1 MTQKYWNWERAYGS
15 TSVNVKEAYAEL
27 FNTAEFANV
36 DTMVREAIQNILD
49 AKDPKI
55 SEPVEVE
62 FGFGESDDPFIAKF
76 FNSLK
81 EYRDNC
87 SNINKK
93 GFEKINWLYIKD
105 RNTTGLLG
113 DIHKRK
119 DSNFWKY
126 WMKFGSGSKEGI
138 GNLGR
143 HGVGRISIIL
153 GSQDHT
159 LIGATLRKGEK
170 DPVVSGISLL
180 DNIEYDG
187 FERTSSSL
195 LVEKFDDDTDVFK
208 LHGNDELKQILNAF
222 NNNLDEPGF
231 IIFVVN
237 PKKEIQEKRIK
248 AAVIEHFGS
257 AIINN
262 QLKVKVCGKDIDAN
276 NITTVASEVYY
287 HFQID
292 KMKHDYRNYL
302 EIVSNLHGTAPKDV
316 IEFDSPQRLKN
327 WTPDQ
332 SKLDEYREKINRGEQ
347 ILFEIKAPIT
357 FKTDKGSK
365 KIDTSFKVGF
375 KRPNNSGQ
383 GVETYHRKGMSIPK
397 GGYKLVLNGKISA
410 VMTAADPD
418 LGSLLNICE
427 GKAHLSWSGT
437 SDVLEELEKFCEDG
451 ERIRNM
457 CAFSLTDLY
466 HLIVESNTQ
475 PDKSVWDKFFTSPT
489 KPTATKKEKKD
500 KDHKD
505 EEDDDEKENLI
516 HSYKQ
521 IETDT
526 GFKITGNP
534 EFIFEENDFIRIRV
548 YFAYEAEGK
557 DPWNWWKEVD
567 FNFLDLQQRNKM
579 FQHQNCEI
587 KWLTGNSCQIVASRN
602 DFVIEASSFDTNRE
616 LAIKANRMD

>member
-237 PKKEIQEKRIK
+237 PKKEIQEKKNKSCSYR
-248 AAVIEHFGS
+248 AFRLS
-257 AIINN
+257 NN
-262 QLKVKVCGKDIDAN
+262 
-276 NITTVASEVYY
+276 
-287 HFQID
+287 
-292 KMKHDYRNYL
+292 
-302 EIVSNLHGTAPKDV
+302 
-316 IEFDSPQRLKN
+316 
-327 WTPDQ
+327 
-332 SKLDEYREKINRGEQ
+332 
-347 ILFEIKAPIT
+347 
-357 FKTDKGSK
+357 
-365 KIDTSFKVGF
+365 
-375 KRPNNSGQ
+375 
-383 GVETYHRKGMSIPK
+383 
-397 GGYKLVLNGKISA
+397 
-410 VMTAADPD
+410 
-418 LGSLLNICE
+418 
-427 GKAHLSWSGT
+427 
-437 SDVLEELEKFCEDG
+437 
-451 ERIRNM
+451 
-457 CAFSLTDLY
+457 
-466 HLIVESNTQ
+466 
-475 PDKSVWDKFFTSPT
+475 
-489 KPTATKKEKKD
+489 
-500 KDHKD
+500 
-505 EEDDDEKENLI
+505 
-516 HSYKQ
+516 
-521 IETDT
+521 
-526 GFKITGNP
+526 
-534 EFIFEENDFIRIRV
+534 
-548 YFAYEAEGK
+548 
-557 DPWNWWKEVD
+557 
-567 FNFLDLQQRNKM
+567 
-579 FQHQNCEI
+579 
-587 KWLTGNSCQIVASRN
+587 
-602 DFVIEASSFDTNRE
+602 
-616 LAIKANRMD
+616 